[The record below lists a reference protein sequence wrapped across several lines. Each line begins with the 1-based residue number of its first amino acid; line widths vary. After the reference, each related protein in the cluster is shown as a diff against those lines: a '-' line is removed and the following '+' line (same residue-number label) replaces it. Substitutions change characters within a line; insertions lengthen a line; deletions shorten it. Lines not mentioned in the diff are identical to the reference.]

1 MREKAGFHIFFEK
14 SGASARKIEL
24 DDPKLPRK
32 RNVSS
37 HYEEGESLVEF
48 GSTAA
53 EHYRQIFYQAIDMV
67 AHCIRD
73 RFQQKV
79 LIETIQI
86 MKIMLLKA
94 LYKEDFGYKLQQTS
108 LFLAVTLINLNG

>member
-1 MREKAGFHIFFEK
+1 MREKAGFHMFFEK
-14 SGASARKIEL
+14 SGASVRKLEF

-37 HYEEGESLVEF
+37 HYEEGESLVVF

-67 AHCIRD
+67 AHCIRMGFS
-73 RFQQKV
+73 RR
-79 LIETIQI
+79 I
-86 MKIMLLKA
+86 
-94 LYKEDFGYKLQQTS
+94 
-108 LFLAVTLINLNG
+108 